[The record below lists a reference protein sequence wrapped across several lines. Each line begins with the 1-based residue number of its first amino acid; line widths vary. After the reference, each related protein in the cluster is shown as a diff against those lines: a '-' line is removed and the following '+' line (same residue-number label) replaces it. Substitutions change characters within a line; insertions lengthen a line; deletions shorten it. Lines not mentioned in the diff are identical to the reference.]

1 MKTTL
6 LVVGRT
12 VEQHYITAIND
23 YIQRTKRYIT
33 FDMEVIPELKN
44 TKSLSME
51 VQKEKEGE
59 LILKA
64 LQPGDVVVLLD
75 EHGKE
80 MRSLEF
86 AEYMKRKMNTVNKRL
101 VFIIGGPYGFLEK
114 DKHLK
119 ITGSSTVSWK
129 DAIVKAISEAS
140 KTIDYLSEVKIIE
153 QRANIDGN
161 KISEYFVDLDLS
173 FIVDVNRKDS

>member
-1 MKTTL
+1 
-6 LVVGRT
+6 
-12 VEQHYITAIND
+12 
-23 YIQRTKRYIT
+23 
-33 FDMEVIPELKN
+33 MEVIPELKN

-86 AEYMKRKMNTVNKRL
+86 ADYMKRKMNTVNKRL
-101 VFIIGGPYGFLEK
+101 VFIIGGPYGFSEK
-114 DKHLK
+114 VYQAAH
-119 ITGSSTVSWK
+119 
-129 DAIVKAISEAS
+129 E
-140 KTIDYLSEVKIIE
+140 
-153 QRANIDGN
+153 
-161 KISEYFVDLDLS
+161 KISMSKMTFSHQMIRLIFVEQVYRAMTIL
-173 FIVDVNRKDS
+173 NGGPYHHE

>member
-1 MKTTL
+1 MTS
-6 LVVGRT
+6 
-12 VEQHYITAIND
+12 
-23 YIQRTKRYIT
+23 TKHHRHSDI
-33 FDMEVIPELKN
+33 K
-44 TKSLSME
+44 
-51 VQKEKEGE
+51 
-59 LILKA
+59 
-64 LQPGDVVVLLD
+64 
-75 EHGKE
+75 
-80 MRSLEF
+80 
-86 AEYMKRKMNTVNKRL
+86 
-101 VFIIGGPYGFLEK
+101 
-114 DKHLK
+114 KHLK

>member
-1 MKTTL
+1 MCINQNNRRMKTIL

-59 LILKA
+59 LILKS
-64 LQPGDVVVLLD
+64 LQPGDVIVLLD

-80 MRSLEF
+80 ML
-86 AEYMKRKMNTVNKRL
+86 NGIKRL
-101 VFIIGGPYGFLEK
+101 VFVIGGPYGF
-114 DKHLK
+114 
-119 ITGSSTVSWK
+119 
-129 DAIVKAISEAS
+129 SEAVYRKADELLSLS
-140 KTIDYLSEVKIIE
+140 KMTFSHQMVRMIFAEQIYRAMTIMKGEPYHHE
-153 QRANIDGN
+153 
-161 KISEYFVDLDLS
+161 
-173 FIVDVNRKDS
+173 